1 MARLYLLLFAV
12 QIALAVAALISC
24 LSADESEINA
34 IPRLW
39 WILIILFFPLVGS
52 IAWFVVGR
60 TGAQPRTG
68 TGRVGGDTGRAGR
81 SFQERRRPRPM
92 APDDD
97 PDFLRSLKPKPEER
111 DEDQPK
117 G

>member
-1 MARLYLLLFAV
+1 MTRLYLVIFVLQL
-12 QIALAVAALISC
+12 ALVVGALISC
-24 LSADESEINA
+24 LSTEDGDINA

-52 IAWFVVGR
+52 IAWFAVGR
-60 TGAQPRTG
+60 TRTTRPRKTW
-68 TGRVGGDTGRAGR
+68 RSGGGFPEA
-81 SFQERRRPRPM
+81 ERPRRPI

-97 PDFLRSLKPKPEER
+97 PEFLRSLKPEKR
-111 DEDQPK
+111 DDDQPK

>member
-1 MARLYLLLFAV
+1 MARLYLVLFFL
-12 QIALAVAALISC
+12 QLALAVAALISC
-24 LSADESEINA
+24 LSTEDGEVNA

-52 IAWFVVGR
+52 IAWFAVGR
-60 TGAQPRTG
+60 TTTQPRKTW
-68 TGRVGGDTGRAGR
+68 RIGGGFPDRE
-81 SFQERRRPRPM
+81 QPRQV

-97 PDFLRSLKPKPEER
+97 PEFLRSLKPRPEQR
-111 DEDQPK
+111 DDDQPK